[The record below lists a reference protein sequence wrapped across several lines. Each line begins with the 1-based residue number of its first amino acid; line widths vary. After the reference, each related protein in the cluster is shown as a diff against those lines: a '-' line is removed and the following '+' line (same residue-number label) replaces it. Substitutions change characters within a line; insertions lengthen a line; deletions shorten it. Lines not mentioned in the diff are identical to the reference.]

1 MSNQIEPIARLVN
14 QLSKLPGIGKK
25 SAQRLAF
32 YIVSRPEEQVREL
45 AVSIFNAK
53 REVHYCAL
61 CGDYTTDELCPICRD
76 ESRKNGQ
83 ICVVSTPRDVAN
95 LERMNDV
102 KGREQFRPV
111 APMVLLERAPEI
123 FGRGPIPSPYMLFVH
138 DVAPEWKDRIPTVTH
153 VDGTAR
159 IQTIDRETEP
169 LVHRMISAFERRTG
183 IPVVSPRS
191 S

>member
-95 LERMNDV
+95 LERMNEYLGEFQRHGTDHV
-102 KGREQFRPV
+102 
-111 APMVLLERAPEI
+111 
-123 FGRGPIPSPYMLFVH
+123 
-138 DVAPEWKDRIPTVTH
+138 TVEM
-153 VDGTAR
+153 D
-159 IQTIDRETEP
+159 D
-169 LVHRMISAFERRTG
+169 
-183 IPVVSPRS
+183 
-191 S
+191 